1 VSLVEVVAAC
11 LLATVEVLKM
21 RNSYSPGKQA
31 LKVSGLE
38 VEKKVPRVSSRMTL
52 EEPKVWGKTS
62 IEKNCF
68 AVVYCHI

>member
-31 LKVSGLE
+31 LKVLGLE
-38 VEKKVPRVSSRMTL
+38 AEKKAPRVSSRMTL
-52 EEPKVWGKTS
+52 EEPKVWRKTS

-68 AVVYCHI
+68 AGAYCHI